1 MRLSFPELQARFVPG
16 RHAVMA
22 LDENPQAAER
32 GIIRSEKPG
41 EFRLCHVDHIARRSR
56 MRSTG
61 HKAQRFIL
69 DFPAQPFGKGST
81 YSKCKPRPVFVARSS
96 PRAQGRQ
103 FARPPARSPFAKLG
117 DEAPGGCPLFPFASQ
132 NLPGLEMNEMDASAG
147 EASHRFVIVILIRYN
162 VDAVL
167 HALVGDRAG
176 EEYVFHSVLV
186 ISPCGPSRMTG
197 ALTIQANQITDA
209 LMLVLR
215 VST

>member
-1 MRLSFPELQARFVPG
+1 
-16 RHAVMA
+16 
-22 LDENPQAAER
+22 
-32 GIIRSEKPG
+32 
-41 EFRLCHVDHIARRSR
+41 
-56 MRSTG
+56 
-61 HKAQRFIL
+61 
-69 DFPAQPFGKGST
+69 
-81 YSKCKPRPVFVARSS
+81 
-96 PRAQGRQ
+96 
-103 FARPPARSPFAKLG
+103 
-117 DEAPGGCPLFPFASQ
+117 
-132 NLPGLEMNEMDASAG
+132 MDASAG

-197 ALTIQANQITDA
+197 ALIIQANQITHG

>member
-1 MRLSFPELQARFVPG
+1 MGKAQLTQNANRAQSSLPRRPRVRRDDSLPG
-16 RHAVMA
+16 R
-22 LDENPQAAER
+22 
-32 GIIRSEKPG
+32 RS
-41 EFRLCHVDHIARRSR
+41 
-56 MRSTG
+56 
-61 HKAQRFIL
+61 Q
-69 DFPAQPFGKGST
+69 
-81 YSKCKPRPVFVARSS
+81 
-96 PRAQGRQ
+96 
-103 FARPPARSPFAKLG
+103 PFAKLG
-117 DEAPGGCPLFPFASQ
+117 DEAPGGCPLFPVGSQ

-197 ALTIQANQITDA
+197 ALIIQANQITHG